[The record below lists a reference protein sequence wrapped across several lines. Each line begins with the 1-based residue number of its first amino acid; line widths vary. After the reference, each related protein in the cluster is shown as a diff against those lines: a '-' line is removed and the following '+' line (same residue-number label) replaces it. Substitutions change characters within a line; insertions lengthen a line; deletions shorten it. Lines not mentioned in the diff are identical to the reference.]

1 MLYVIVEAS
10 EIAILLVLERLHHAP
25 MEVMIS
31 LWPNDQVFF
40 DDRRLIQ
47 E

>member
-1 MLYVIVEAS
+1 MPKGEIEAS
-10 EIAILLVLERLHHAP
+10 EIAILLVFERLHHAP

-31 LWPNDQVFF
+31 LWPNDQFF
-40 DDRRLIQ
+40 IDDRPLIQ